1 MNTPTMTAIAQQRVI
16 YEGKMNDE
24 PRKSIRYFEEKN
36 NPVKHILALCSILW
50 QGNCGKM
57 SAYI

>member
-1 MNTPTMTAIAQQRVI
+1 VV
-16 YEGKMNDE
+16 YEGKINDE

-36 NPVKHILALCSILW
+36 NPVKHILALCGILW

>member
-1 MNTPTMTAIAQQRVI
+1 MTAIAQQRVV

-36 NPVKHILALCSILW
+36 NPVKHILALCRILW